1 MRSLSGAD
9 QEWLLSEMAHAVRT
23 GRPLPETMNELAK
36 ANPGTRRGGV
46 AHRISAALSSGLTLN
61 QAVDRAKCFPLG
73 VPEAIASGER
83 GGKLDSVLESLARN
97 IGTETSLRL
106 SILHAVC
113 YPLVVGVVAFTAVLF
128 VQRFIVPQFGQMFK
142 ELDVSLPQMTQWI
155 LSGALAE
162 AFAALMGFSV
172 LLLLLYILPP
182 QQLPFRAF
190 GDYLRVN
197 VPVVGRVLRR
207 FFLARWCGTMAVLV
221 NAGVPEAQAVR
232 LAGRS
237 TGHAGFES
245 QSEWIA
251 AELEKGRPLAE
262 AMGAKSFFPPMLS
275 WMVGASQKAGGH
287 AAVWPAAQELYR
299 AQGERLS
306 HVTSVVLRVVF
317 LMLAVQMVGVTV
329 TALFLPL
336 IKLMNSLGGS

>member
-1 MRSLSGAD
+1 MGG
-9 QEWLLSEMAHAVRT
+9 
-23 GRPLPETMNELAK
+23 GR
-36 ANPGTRRGGV
+36 
-46 AHRISAALSSGLTLN
+46 
-61 QAVDRAKCFPLG
+61 
-73 VPEAIASGER
+73 
-83 GGKLDSVLESLARN
+83 LDSVLESLAHN
-97 IGTETSLRL
+97 ISVETNLRL

-113 YPLVVGVVAFTAVLF
+113 YPLTVGIAAFAAVLF
-128 VQRFIVPQFGQMFK
+128 IQRVIVPRFGEMFR
-142 ELDVSLPQMTQWI
+142 ELDVSLPQMTQWV

-162 AFAALMGFSV
+162 AFAVLLGFSV
-172 LLLLLYILPP
+172 LLLLLYVLPP
-182 QQLPFRAF
+182 QKLPFRAF
-190 GDYLRVN
+190 FDWMRVN
-197 VPVVGRVLRR
+197 VPMVGRVLRR
-207 FFLARWCGTMAVLV
+207 FFLARWCGTMGVLV

-237 TGHAGFES
+237 TGHAGFEA

-287 AAVWPAAQELYR
+287 AAIWPAAQELYR

-317 LMLAVQMVGVTV
+317 LLLVVQVVGVTV
-329 TALFLPL
+329 LALFLPL